1 MITCSWICISC
12 LYPARDRIYGMSFA
26 TVSHTPDIELPN
38 HSEFECPDD
47 VVSLIEEWHQGL
59 HKVLISKMVRRGN
72 YKPVGVIV
80 CQETNDKHSRPEP
93 TPSELGDYIMCFLQ
107 HEIEETDDPGKYKVV
122 LKGPGG
128 KGGFEKS
135 KHIDLT
141 GQDGQ
146 PRTVSMMQEGDM
158 LEQQTAY
165 IGELHSQMIGMI
177 ELVTNSHKVV
187 VNENREMMKI
197 LSEATRKH
205 GEIEAL
211 RLKHQLEMKMHE
223 DEISAQEAEADRGLA
238 KFREGL
244 DVFKNTGAA
253 EELIRAVAKKIQG
266 KDKDR
271 EKEEAKDSPAGSI
284 DSESDSDETQRERN
298 ASRNGV
304 NPEPSGVP
312 EAPKK
317 KARFSKSKSTSKKKG
332 SKKLPKGKEPEAEV
346 DEGSPETPDSLQKM
360 VDERQL
366 VMAAEALKM
375 TINEKSQWKAIHKIL
390 SDKQSDIL
398 DDIFASTTNDEVI
411 KNAQLLYDA
420 EGMMK
425 LIALNEELDDQQKA
439 FIGLVM
445 KHVER

>member
-1 MITCSWICISC
+1 
-12 LYPARDRIYGMSFA
+12 
-26 TVSHTPDIELPN
+26 
-38 HSEFECPDD
+38 
-47 VVSLIEEWHQGL
+47 
-59 HKVLISKMVRRGN
+59 
-72 YKPVGVIV
+72 
-80 CQETNDKHSRPEP
+80 
-93 TPSELGDYIMCFLQ
+93 
-107 HEIEETDDPGKYKVV
+107 
-122 LKGPGG
+122 
-128 KGGFEKS
+128 
-135 KHIDLT
+135 
-141 GQDGQ
+141 
-146 PRTVSMMQEGDM
+146 M

-211 RLKHQLEMKMHE
+211 RLGHQLQMKMHE
-223 DEISAQEAEADRGLA
+223 DEISAAEADADRSLA

-266 KDKDR
+266 KDKD
-271 EKEEAKDSPAGSI
+271 KENEESEGTTSSPSPTAGSI
-284 DSESDSDETQRERN
+284 DSQADTDADADETQK
-298 ASRNGV
+298 
-304 NPEPSGVP
+304 P
-312 EAPKK
+312 APKK
-317 KARFSKSKSTSKKKG
+317 KARFSKSKSASKKKS
-332 SKKLPKGKEPEAEV
+332 SKKSSKNRDPEAEV
-346 DEGSPETPDSLQKM
+346 DETDAESPEAPDSLQKM

-390 SDKQSDIL
+390 NDRQSDIL

-411 KNAQLLYDA
+411 ENAQLLYDA

-425 LIALNEELDDQQKA
+425 LVALNQELDDQQKA

-445 KHVER
+445 KHVKR

>member
-1 MITCSWICISC
+1 
-12 LYPARDRIYGMSFA
+12 MSFA

-38 HSEFECPDD
+38 QADFECPDD

-59 HKVLISKMVRRGN
+59 HKILISKMIRRGN
-72 YKPVGVIV
+72 YKPVGAIV
-80 CQETNDKHSRPEP
+80 CQKTNDKHARPEP
-93 TPSELGDYIMCFLQ
+93 TPDELGDYVMCFLQ
-107 HEIEETDDPGKYKVV
+107 HEIEESDDPGKYKVI

-128 KGGFEKS
+128 KGGFQKS

-158 LEQQTAY
+158 LEQQTVY
-165 IGELHSQMIGMI
+165 IGELHSQIIGMI
-177 ELVTNSHKVV
+177 ELVTNSHKTV

-205 GEIEAL
+205 GEIERD

-223 DEISAQEAEADRGLA
+223 DEVASQEAEADRSLT

-266 KDKDR
+266 KTKEAE
-271 EKEEAKDSPAGSI
+271 EKAKEKAASEAADTSNATAISSTTDDAKS
-284 DSESDSDETQRERN
+284 QRQRN
-298 ASRNGV
+298 AAYAGV
-304 NPEPSGVP
+304 NAED
-312 EAPKK
+312 EDKPKK
-317 KARFSKSKSTSKKKG
+317 KARFTKKKASKKSTKKQSG
-332 SKKLPKGKEPEAEV
+332 SAKPTE
-346 DEGSPETPDSLQKM
+346 DDTETPEYPEELLKM
-360 VDERQL
+360 VEERQL
-366 VMAAEALKM
+366 VVAAEALKM
-375 TINEKSQWKAIHKIL
+375 TINENSQWKMIRKIL
-390 SDKQSDIL
+390 SEEQADIL
-398 DDIFASTTNDEVI
+398 DDIFAATTDEEVI
-411 KNAQLLYDA
+411 SNAQRLYDA
-420 EGMMK
+420 KGMMK
-425 LIALNEELDDQQKA
+425 LAALNEELDDQQRA

>member
-1 MITCSWICISC
+1 MGNIHETNDYVWLD
-12 LYPARDRIYGMSFA
+12 LYFMFVSLCDRIYGMSFA
-26 TVSHTPDIELPN
+26 TVSHTPTDIDLPD

-59 HKVLISKMVRRGN
+59 HKILISKMIRRGN

-80 CQETNDKHSRPEP
+80 CQTTDDKHARPEP
-93 TPSELGDYIMCFLQ
+93 TPNELGDYIMCFLQ
-107 HEIEETDDPGKYKVV
+107 HEVEETDDPGKYKVV

-128 KGGFEKS
+128 KGSFEKS

-205 GEIEAL
+205 GEIERD

-223 DEISAQEAEADRGLA
+223 DEITSAEAEADRGLA

-266 KDKDR
+266 KDKD
-271 EKEEAKDSPAGSI
+271 KENEESKEAPAGSNAGSI
-284 DSESDSDETQRERN
+284 DSEADPDPDETQK
-298 ASRNGV
+298 
-304 NPEPSGVP
+304 

-332 SKKLPKGKEPEAEV
+332 SRKSTKDQEPEDEV
-346 DEGSPETPDSLQKM
+346 DEESPEAPDSLQKM

-390 SDKQSDIL
+390 NDKQSDIL

-411 KNAQLLYDA
+411 ENAQLLYDA

-425 LIALNEELDDQQKA
+425 LVALNEELDDQQKA